1 MKILFVNYYKL
12 DLTLIECENIFSWV
26 PITISMSCQLAS
38 DSSAPPLVHCVWMWW
53 YVNWQLCAFQVSWT
67 MSLDQ
72 IPPSIN
78 RDITPSHTKSLD
90 IPALPP
96 CLPLVLPTFR
106 WIRLENICLKKCR
119 FQCASAVRCASW
131 WSPKIWAMTSAGGSS
146 CVTTTGTIRQSA
158 TAMTNRRYHL
168 ALSNLR
174 LRSTV
179 S

>member
-1 MKILFVNYYKL
+1 VKIYFYK
-12 DLTLIECENIFSWV
+12 IFLWV
-26 PITISMSCQLAS
+26 LITISMSCQLAS
-38 DSSAPPLVHCVWMWW
+38 DSSAPPLVHYVSMYS

-106 WIRLENICLKKCR
+106 GTRLENLCLKECR
-119 FQCASAVRCASW
+119 FQCAYAVRCASW
-131 WSPKIWAMTSAGGSS
+131 WSPKFWAMTSARDSS
-146 CVTTTGTIRQSA
+146 YVTTTSTTRQSA
-158 TAMTNRRYHL
+158 TAKTNRRYHL
-168 ALSNLR
+168 ALSSLR
-174 LRSTV
+174 FRSTV

>member
-1 MKILFVNYYKL
+1 MKIYFH
-12 DLTLIECENIFSWV
+12 EIFSWV
-26 PITISMSCQLAS
+26 SITISMSCHLAS
-38 DSSAPPLVHCVWMWW
+38 DSSAPPLIHCVWMWW
-53 YVNWQLCAFQVSWT
+53 YANWQLCAFQVAWT
-67 MSLDQ
+67 MPIDQ

-106 WIRLENICLKKCR
+106 GIRLENMCLKECR

-131 WSPKIWAMTSAGGSS
+131 WSPKFWAMTSAGGLHLRSS
-146 CVTTTGTIRQSA
+146 IRQSA
-158 TAMTNRRYHL
+158 TARTKRRYHL
-168 ALSNLR
+168 ALSSLR
-174 LRSTV
+174 LWSSV